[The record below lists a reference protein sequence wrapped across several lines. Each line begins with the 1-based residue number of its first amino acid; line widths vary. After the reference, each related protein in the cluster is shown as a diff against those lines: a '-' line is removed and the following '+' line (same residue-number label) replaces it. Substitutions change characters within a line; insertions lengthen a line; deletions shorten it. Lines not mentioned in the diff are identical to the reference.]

1 MGVTYLRGLGQIVLF
16 SLAVATAAGAA
27 PAAYRLGPGDEV
39 EISVWRDADLTRQ
52 LVVPPDGVLSF
63 PLVGDVDVRDLTV
76 PGLREVVREKIDPY
90 VPDATVTVILLRSNS
105 MTAYVIGKVHKPGQ
119 FPITLDTSVL
129 QVLAMAGGPTPYA
142 SAGGIEVLRKTGTET
157 TRLLFDYEALA
168 KGKDLERNVR
178 LEPGDVVVVP

>member
-1 MGVTYLRGLGQIVLF
+1 MRSNSLRAFCLALF
-16 SLAVATAAGAA
+16 FLFLTAAAYAA

-39 EISVWRDADLTRQ
+39 EVSVWRDPDLTRQ
-52 LVVPPDGVLSF
+52 MVVPPDGVLSF
-63 PLVGDVDVRDLTV
+63 PLIGDVDVRDLTV
-76 PGLREVVREKIDPY
+76 PALRELVREKIAPY

-142 SAGGIEVLRKTGTET
+142 SAGSIEVLRKSGAET

>member
-1 MGVTYLRGLGQIVLF
+1 MGVKHLRGLGLVLLLP
-16 SLAVATAAGAA
+16 LALATAGLAA

-39 EISVWRDADLTRQ
+39 EVSVWRDADLTRK

-63 PLVGDVDVRDLTV
+63 PLIGDVDVRELTV
-76 PGLREVVREKIDPY
+76 PDLRELVREKINPY
-90 VPDATVTVILLRSNS
+90 VPDATVTVLLLRSNS

-142 SAGGIEVLRKTGTET
+142 SAGRIAVLRRVGTET
-157 TRLLFDYEALA
+157 TRLLFDYDALA
-168 KGKDLERNVR
+168 KGNDLERNVR